1 MIPTAMASR
10 STNMSDDR
18 PVVAVGHVRLHT
30 GDVAE
35 SAAFY
40 EAIGLR
46 PVMAWDGMAILE
58 LRGGTHLL
66 LIEVDDEMQMTL
78 DPVFDLMVDDLD
90 TYQEMLLAA
99 GITPSGTSWHA
110 KIGHQR
116 FRIEDPD
123 GHRVYVYSDH
133 TEGRPV

>member
-1 MIPTAMASR
+1 MDSR
-10 STNMSDDR
+10 SINMSDDR
-18 PVVAVGHVRLHT
+18 PPVAVAHVRLHT
-30 GDVAE
+30 GDVAKA
-35 SAAFY
+35 AAFY

-46 PVMAWDGMAILE
+46 PVMAWEGMAILE

-90 TYQEMLLAA
+90 AYRGSLAA
-99 GITPSGTSWHA
+99 AGVTASATSQHA
-110 KIGHQR
+110 KIGHRR
-116 FRIEDPD
+116 FVIEDPD